1 MDISLH
7 LYLAFIAAS
16 LIILVIP
23 GPTIVLVIGQAL
35 AQGRRIAFASVAG
48 VALGDLIATGLSM
61 AGAGAI
67 LATSAT
73 LFQILKFAGAAYLVW
88 LGLKMWRTP
97 ITLPEIP
104 AEGTDS
110 EPPEAPLF
118 PVFRDSFLVTVLNPK
133 GILFFVAFVPQFIDP
148 AGAYG
153 PQAVVYV
160 LTFTVLGVINA
171 AAYALLASSARR
183 IVRRP
188 SVLKAVTRTGGSL
201 LMMAGAA
208 TALTRRAA

>member
-97 ITLPEIP
+97 ITMPEIP
-104 AEGTDS
+104 AEGTDG
-110 EPPEAPLF
+110 EPPAAPLF

-208 TALTRRAA
+208 AALTRRAA

>member
-97 ITLPEIP
+97 ITLPDITIQTTIAQLYAASIQEHGLLQKLI
-104 AEGTDS
+104 
-110 EPPEAPLF
+110 
-118 PVFRDSFLVTVLNPK
+118 RNRQQQLN
-133 GILFFVAFVPQFIDP
+133 GIAQNLIKHATI
-148 AGAYG
+148 AG
-153 PQAVVYV
+153 
-160 LTFTVLGVINA
+160 
-171 AAYALLASSARR
+171 
-183 IVRRP
+183 
-188 SVLKAVTRTGGSL
+188 
-201 LMMAGAA
+201 
-208 TALTRRAA
+208 

>member
-1 MDISLH
+1 MSLH

-35 AQGRRIAFASVAG
+35 AQGRRVAFASVAG
-48 VALGDLIATGLSM
+48 VALGDLIATGFSM

-97 ITLPEIP
+97 VALPEIP
-104 AEGTDS
+104 SQGVES
-110 EPPEAPLF
+110 EAPAAALL

-153 PQAVVYV
+153 TQAIVYV
-160 LTFTVLGVINA
+160 LTFMLLGVINA

-188 SVLKAVTRTGGSL
+188 QVLRAVTRTGGSL
-201 LMMAGAA
+201 LIMAGAA
-208 TALTRRAA
+208 AALTRRAG